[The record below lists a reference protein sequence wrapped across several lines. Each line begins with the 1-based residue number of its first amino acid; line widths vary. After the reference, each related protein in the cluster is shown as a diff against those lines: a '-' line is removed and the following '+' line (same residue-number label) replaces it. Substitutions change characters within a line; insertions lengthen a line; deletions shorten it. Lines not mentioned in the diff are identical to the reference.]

1 MSVIVTDTGFVP
13 TPDRSLTPLA
23 EFGPET
29 TELDLAN
36 TDDPVVLEKQKSAEQ
51 IAVASGM
58 KYKIIP
64 GSQAAH
70 GDIAY
75 FFNGAAFVQPDL
87 QPS

>member
-36 TDDPVVLEKQKSAEQ
+36 TD
-51 IAVASGM
+51 
-58 KYKIIP
+58 
-64 GSQAAH
+64 
-70 GDIAY
+70 
-75 FFNGAAFVQPDL
+75 
-87 QPS
+87 